1 MCISCYNR
9 CPLTNTHV
17 IQWTLSSLFLV
28 VKIKTLIQTMY
39 VYFSHYLWRHMEHG
53 KLAKI
58 LERKG
63 LKIVHNVKTQWI
75 LMIALAKHVLF
86 EYNSL
91 VVKIDDDFIGNAI
104 ANLEQL

>member
-1 MCISCYNR
+1 MDTFKPIIGCENQN
-9 CPLTNTHV
+9 LDTNHV
-17 IQWTLSSLFLV
+17 CLL
-28 VKIKTLIQTMY
+28 
-39 VYFSHYLWRHMEHG
+39 SHYLRRHMEHG

-75 LMIALAKHVLF
+75 SMIALAKHVLV

-91 VVKIDDDFIGNAI
+91 VVKMDDDFIGNAI